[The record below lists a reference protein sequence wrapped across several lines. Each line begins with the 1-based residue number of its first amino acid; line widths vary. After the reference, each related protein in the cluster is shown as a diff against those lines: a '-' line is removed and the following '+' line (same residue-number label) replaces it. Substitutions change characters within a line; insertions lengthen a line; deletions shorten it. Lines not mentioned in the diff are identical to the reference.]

1 MSRNYLEGR
10 AEGREPRGTGK
21 QDVDISTAAL
31 VLPWGLGIWEGELGS
46 PGVGQRTVFTAT

>member
-1 MSRNYLEGR
+1 MSRNYLGGR